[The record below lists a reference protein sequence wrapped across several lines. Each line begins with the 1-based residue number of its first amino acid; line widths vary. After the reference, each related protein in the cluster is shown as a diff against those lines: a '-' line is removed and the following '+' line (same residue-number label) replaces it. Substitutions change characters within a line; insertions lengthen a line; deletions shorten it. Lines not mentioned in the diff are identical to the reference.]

1 MLWFLIFFPYY
12 FLKII
17 TLKTIKV
24 NLKNTPPCFTKVYPP
39 LLIRYF
45 WYNTGMKNKLK
56 SILEAGV
63 FTLVLLG
70 ASLISSTSFAYFSV
84 YRPFGGR
91 ILSTPTT
98 PTINCFGAQ
107 GDITTSGT
115 FGQSS
120 LLVIPSGTRTYG
132 QASSGKWILGL
143 NMPMTTPTCTIGEPP
158 YESPYNVYNVRLYGL
173 SR

>member
-1 MLWFLIFFPYY
+1 
-12 FLKII
+12 
-17 TLKTIKV
+17 
-24 NLKNTPPCFTKVYPP
+24 
-39 LLIRYF
+39 
-45 WYNTGMKNKLK
+45 MKNKLK